1 MKSGLKY
8 TQSFGKCNEQDMT
21 FRIPCAQRAAIP
33 VQDGSTVRSALTSAS
48 SLCEPACGSSA
59 WPFSPRYRA
68 AYRRQERLYAQAAA
82 PESSKRSGTAENDRC
97 RCTVWPSSS
106 RKMEHIFVSLS
117 FMRTEAFFTPPGRF
131 ACPAFGYSRSVWHI
145 AGCRCERKERGIK
158 K

>member
-21 FRIPCAQRAAIP
+21 FRIPCAESRHSGARRQHSAISPHLRAACANPLAAVVHGRSAHVTGRRIGGQTPVRASGCSRKQQTKWYRGERP
-33 VQDGSTVRSALTSAS
+33 VQMHRLAFVFEEDGIH
-48 SLCEPACGSSA
+48 LC
-59 WPFSPRYRA
+59 
-68 AYRRQERLYAQAAA
+68 
-82 PESSKRSGTAENDRC
+82 
-97 RCTVWPSSS
+97 V
-106 RKMEHIFVSLS
+106 LS